1 MLRLFLNGVLGTTL
15 NGDNFTIHV
24 SPFMLL
30 CTISHA
36 HVFGE
41 FA

>member
-1 MLRLFLNGVLGTTL
+1 MTL

-24 SPFMLL
+24 SPFILL

-36 HVFGE
+36 HVLGE
-41 FA
+41 FAYI